1 MTVHPPQDTYSVEL
15 NEVPFEWQLR
25 EGNLKFFGLPAALFW
40 LNPSLLNVFQPLA
53 EEVSLPLFRLLVA
66 HQSSLGTDEDYHAM
80 VSVLGSSF
88 ETGFL
93 AWGRAVATA
102 GWGSF
107 SLPVCDMAARR
118 AIVVVDNPWELQMQQ
133 GLQTPWG
140 CPFLQGKLIGI
151 FSHAF
156 GVRCWADEHTVKV
169 NGDNLSIEFH
179 IYQTDTTIAIELER
193 LRRERKLAAD
203 REREQEIARKTQEL
217 QQTEARLRSLLDELS
232 TPLIPLMKDVV
243 IMPLIGTIDTQRAQ
257 QVIETLLRGVSQ
269 HRARKAIVD
278 ITGVSVVD
286 TGVAN
291 ALIHAAQ
298 AVRLLGT
305 EVILTGIRPDVAQ
318 TLVGLGIDLRGIVTC
333 GTLQSGIDYAT

>member
-1 MTVHPPQDTYSVEL
+1 
-15 NEVPFEWQLR
+15 
-25 EGNLKFFGLPAALFW
+25 
-40 LNPSLLNVFQPLA
+40 
-53 EEVSLPLFRLLVA
+53 
-66 HQSSLGTDEDYHAM
+66 
-80 VSVLGSSF
+80 
-88 ETGFL
+88 
-93 AWGRAVATA
+93 
-102 GWGSF
+102 
-107 SLPVCDMAARR
+107 
-118 AIVVVDNPWELQMQQ
+118 
-133 GLQTPWG
+133 
-140 CPFLQGKLIGI
+140 
-151 FSHAF
+151 
-156 GVRCWADEHTVKV
+156 
-169 NGDNLSIEFH
+169 
-179 IYQTDTTIAIELER
+179 LER

>member
-1 MTVHPPQDTYSVEL
+1 MVEL
-15 NEVPFEWQLR
+15 NQARFEWQLSH
-25 EGNLKFFGLPAALFW
+25 GNLKFFGLPAALFW

-53 EEVSLPLFRLLVA
+53 EEVTLPLFRLLVA

-80 VSVLGSSF
+80 VTVLGSSF
-88 ETGFL
+88 AEGFL

-107 SLPVCDMAARR
+107 TLPVCDMAAKR
-118 AIVVVDNPWELQMQQ
+118 AIVVIENPWELQMQR
-133 GLQTPWG
+133 GLETSWG

-156 GVRCWADEHTVKV
+156 GVRCWADEQRVSTD
-169 NGDNLSIEFH
+169 GDTISMEFH
-179 IYQTDTTIAIELER
+179 IAETNTTISLELDR
-193 LRRERKLAAD
+193 LRSDRKQAADQERER
-203 REREQEIARKTQEL
+203 EIARKTQAL
-217 QQTEARLRSLLDELS
+217 QETEARLRAMLDELS
-232 TPLIPLMKDVV
+232 TPLIPLTDDVV

-257 QVIETLLRGVSQ
+257 QIIETLLRGVAH
-269 HRARKAIVD
+269 HRAGNAIVD

-298 AVRLLGT
+298 AVRLLGANI
-305 EVILTGIRPDVAQ
+305 ILTGIRPDVAQ
-318 TLVGLGIDLRGIVTC
+318 TLVGLGVELHGIVSC
-333 GTLQSGIDYAT
+333 GTLQSGIAYATQRK